1 MHGEC
6 KGLGGSCGWSTHGH
20 AVLQGWQLGK
30 ALQVLVQACTMCLF
44 LGLRRQVLLCA
55 HQN

>member
-6 KGLGGSCGWSTHGH
+6 IGLGGSCGWSTHGH
-20 AVLQGWQLGK
+20 TVLQGWQLGK